1 MCHLSV
7 AVSEPACP
15 CCLPVANRAT
25 LHLLACRGRT
35 DSTSAMSQSCS
46 FDPGLKTLR
55 HSAIRSSARKLE
67 KTHCKHQ
74 QISSETYTGKA
85 DDLLPVLLKGQSKER
100 LDLWSSSFQ
109 TWKHMCVIKLLC
121 THNAVDMPNME
132 KS

>member
-7 AVSEPACP
+7 AVSDPTCP
-15 CCLPVANRAT
+15 CSLPVADRAT

-35 DSTSAMSQSCS
+35 DSTTAMSQSCS

-55 HSAIRSSARKLE
+55 HSAICCSGRNLE
-67 KTHCKHQ
+67 QTHCKYQ
-74 QISSETYTGKA
+74 LISSETYTGKA
-85 DDLLPVLLKGQSKER
+85 DDLLPVLLKGQLRER

-109 TWKHMCVIKLLC
+109 TWKHTCVIKLLC
-121 THNAVDMPNME
+121 THNTVDMPNME